1 MITKDEPRW
10 RSGIWL
16 GFIDHTNEHIIGTR
30 KGVVKCRAI
39 RRNDASDQFNAKMI
53 EEMKGTPRRP
63 VPGRDSLK
71 IPTNICENGAILDE
85 NGKQDGYAEE
95 NENLEERFNPGI
107 DVEQDEEF
115 RKIINEQEER
125 KRNSQKTVKQFQWD
139 SRN

>member
-30 KGVVKCRAI
+30 KGTIKCRAI

-53 EEMKGTPRRP
+53 EEMKGTPWRP
-63 VPGRDSLK
+63 VPGRDSLR
-71 IPTNICENGAILDE
+71 IPTDIKEDGTVVDE
-85 NGKQDGYAEE
+85 NGKEDGYAEE
-95 NENLEERFNPGI
+95 NENMEERFNPGI

-115 RKIINEQEER
+115 VRKYQEE
-125 KRNSQKTVKQFQWD
+125 NIIALQKLPL
-139 SRN
+139 